1 MNFANEASRPSN
13 PEAGKTNRQGAKT
26 AKKENISQA
35 ILPFALALLVPW
47 RLVPPLM
54 NFKLTI
60 QYDGTDFHGWQM
72 QDELRTVQG
81 ELSKALSLIEGR
93 DVVVHG
99 SGRTDAGV
107 HAEGQVASVQLE
119 RTITPEKLRAAING
133 NVGKDVRVLAAEI
146 VDDEFHA
153 RYSALEK
160 TYVYRIVNGQVMSPF
175 WLRYAH
181 HDARAFDP
189 DRMANCA
196 KLFIGTHDWT
206 AFSSA
211 QSDSETKTRTITS
224 FTIKQSIDERAHS
237 PIIEISMSA
246 DGFLRYMVRSIAG
259 TLMAV
264 GRGELD
270 DELVLRAINEGDRS
284 LAAATAPAC
293 GLTLV
298 SVRYE

>member
-1 MNFANEASRPSN
+1 
-13 PEAGKTNRQGAKT
+13 
-26 AKKENISQA
+26 
-35 ILPFALALLVPW
+35 
-47 RLVPPLM
+47 M

-72 QDELRTVQG
+72 QGALRTVQG
-81 ELSKALSLIEGR
+81 ELKRALSLIEGR
-93 DVVVHG
+93 HVVVHG

-107 HAEGQVASVQLE
+107 HALGQVASVVLQKE
-119 RTITPEKLRAAING
+119 IAPRKLRAAING
-133 NVGKDVRVLAAEI
+133 NVGKDVRVIKAE
-146 VDDEFHA
+146 VVADEFHA
-153 RYSALEK
+153 RFSALGK
-160 TYVYRIVNGQVMSPF
+160 TYRYRTVNGPVISPF

-181 HDARAFDP
+181 HEARALDLE
-189 DRMANCA
+189 RMIESAQ
-196 KLFIGTHDWT
+196 LFLGTHEWS

-211 QSDSETKTRTITS
+211 QSDAERKTRTITDLAIVS
-224 FTIKQSIDERAHS
+224 RWDDNVGCRL
-237 PIIEISMSA
+237 IEMTMSA

-259 TLMAV
+259 TLLAA

-270 DELVLRAINEGDRS
+270 RQLIERAINEGDRS